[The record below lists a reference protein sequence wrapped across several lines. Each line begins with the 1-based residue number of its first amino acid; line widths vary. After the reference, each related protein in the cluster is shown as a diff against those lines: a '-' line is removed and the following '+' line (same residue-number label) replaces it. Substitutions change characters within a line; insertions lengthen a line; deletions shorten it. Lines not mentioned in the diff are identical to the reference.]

1 MFKERLLERIK
12 NLEEHSG
19 QTDSSN
25 ASREISSISLHLQK
39 LLNTHQGGVLIAED
53 YGVPDLTNLPGEG
66 ITDAGRR
73 IERTITNVVRKY
85 EPRLSNIRIT
95 MEARENDLLTLR
107 FKLEATL
114 AQDKSIPVV
123 FETVVRSD
131 GKVDIGY

>member
-19 QTDSSN
+19 QVISSN

-39 LLNTHQGGVLIAED
+39 LLNTHQGGVLIGED

-73 IERTITNVVRKY
+73 IERIITNVIRKY
-85 EPRLSNIRIT
+85 ERRLSNVRII
-95 MEARENDLLTLR
+95 MESRENDLLTLR

-114 AQDKSIPVV
+114 AQDKSIPVI

-131 GKVDIGY
+131 GKVDIEY

>member
-19 QTDSSN
+19 EVLSSN

-39 LLNTHQGGVLIAED
+39 LLNTHQGSVLIAED

-73 IERTITNVVRKY
+73 IERVITNVIRKY
-85 EPRLSNIRIT
+85 EPRLSNIRIK
-95 MEARENDLLTLR
+95 MESREDDLLTLR

-131 GKVDIGY
+131 GKVNIAY

>member
-19 QTDSSN
+19 QVISSN

-39 LLNTHQGGVLIAED
+39 LLNTHQGGVLIADD

-73 IERTITNVVRKY
+73 IERIITNVIRKY
-85 EPRLSNIRIT
+85 EPRLSNIRII
-95 MEARENDLLTLR
+95 MESRENDLLTLR

-131 GKVDIGY
+131 GKVDIEY